1 MDIKLNL
8 VQRRVLGV
16 LIEKSMTTPG
26 QYPLTMN
33 SLLTGCNQ
41 LSCRDPVMSL
51 SEGDVAKAVYDL
63 QQWQLVAQAPPD
75 RSSRVNRFMHT
86 VEQRFGWG
94 ARERSLMAELLL
106 RGPQTVG
113 ELKTNASRMTPLEDL
128 HYVSELLG
136 ALAGREPP
144 FVRELPR
151 QPGKTVV
158 RYDHLFYSDDESH
171 EHRRA
176 APAAAPDAGPRESSI
191 EDRLARL
198 EAEVAGLSEQ
208 IRALRDR
215 SSQPNA

>member
-1 MDIKLNL
+1 MAIKLSP

-33 SLLTGCNQ
+33 SLVTGCNQ

-51 SEGDVAKAVYDL
+51 TEGEVAKAVYDL
-63 QQWQLVAQAPPD
+63 QQWQLVTQAPPD
-75 RSSRVNRFMHT
+75 RTARANRFMHT

-94 ARERSLMAELLL
+94 SRERALMAELLL

-151 QPGKTVV
+151 QHGKTVV
-158 RYDHLFYSDDESH
+158 RYDHLFYPDE
-171 EHRRA
+171 EPP
-176 APAAAPDAGPRESSI
+176 APVAESTGSVP
-191 EDRLARL
+191 L
-198 EAEVAGLSEQ
+198 EARVRKLEQDITELRRQVAELASRRNG
-208 IRALRDR
+208 
-215 SSQPNA
+215 